1 MMLPITP
8 VPAYPN
14 VPNAPGV
21 PPILRQV
28 GAVQSTVVALA
39 ADAVTILSLFQGPQ
53 WGLFNAD
60 GSPVFGGPTSS
71 SLLNNLASGIG
82 LSSQSVLEM
91 EFSQDYAISTA
102 PQEQGAFVSY
112 NKVSRPY
119 TARVSYTV
127 GGLAATRTA
136 FLQAAQALVA
146 SLALLTLATPEF
158 SYANCNAVHYDYRR
172 MNRAGV
178 TLIVVDIWV
187 EQVRVTQAAAFS
199 NSNTASPD
207 AASQTNGGTV
217 QATPDTNPNSVAGP
231 AT

>member
-1 MMLPITP
+1 M
-8 VPAYPN
+8 
-14 VPNAPGV
+14 
-21 PPILRQV
+21 
-28 GAVQSTVVALA
+28 
-39 ADAVTILSLFQGPQ
+39 
-53 WGLFNAD
+53 
-60 GSPVFGGPTSS
+60 
-71 SLLNNLASGIG
+71 
-82 LSSQSVLEM
+82 
-91 EFSQDYAISTA
+91 
-102 PQEQGAFVSY
+102 
-112 NKVSRPY
+112 
-119 TARVSYTV
+119 

-146 SLALLTLATPEF
+146 SLALLTLATPEL

-178 TLIVVDIWV
+178 TLLVVDIWV

-199 NSNTASPD
+199 NSYNTASPD